1 MWSYI
6 VRRLFQLIPTFFG
19 ATLLA
24 FIIIQLAPGDFVTRL
39 ELDPTQTRESI
50 ASLRQE
56 FALDQ
61 PWTVQYA
68 KWVSGVL
75 QGKLGLSL
83 SYKADVWKVI
93 WPRILNSMV
102 LVVLSTLLIY
112 LIAIPVGV
120 YSAIRQY
127 SVGDRIL
134 TVMAFIG
141 VAIPNFFF
149 ALIML
154 FVAVWLNDTTGMK
167 ILPIGGM
174 TSEFVGGVPYL
185 EAPWWQRT
193 LNVLWH
199 AVPVVL
205 VLATTGTAGL
215 IRVMRGQMLEV
226 LNQDYIRTARAKGVA
241 EGVAIYKHA
250 LRNAVIPIVAGI
262 GFLLPALIAG
272 AGLIEVVMAWPG
284 ITPMLL
290 DAISATDLY
299 LVMGFITVTTI
310 LLMLGN
316 LLSDLLLAW
325 VDPRIRYN

>member
-1 MWSYI
+1 
-6 VRRLFQLIPTFFG
+6 
-19 ATLLA
+19 
-24 FIIIQLAPGDFVTRL
+24 
-39 ELDPTQTRESI
+39 
-50 ASLRQE
+50 
-56 FALDQ
+56 
-61 PWTVQYA
+61 
-68 KWVSGVL
+68 
-75 QGKLGLSL
+75 
-83 SYKADVWKVI
+83 
-93 WPRILNSMV
+93 MV

-120 YSAIRQY
+120 YSAVRQY
-127 SVGDRIL
+127 SMGDRIL
-134 TVMAFIG
+134 TVLAFIG

-154 FVAVWLNDTTGMK
+154 FVAVWLNDTTGTK

-185 EAPWWQRT
+185 QAPWWQRT
-193 LNVLWH
+193 LDVLWH
-199 AVPVVL
+199 ALPVVL

-226 LNQDYIRTARAKGVA
+226 LSQDYIRTARAKGVT
-241 EGVAIYKHA
+241 ERIAIYKHA

-262 GFLLPALIAG
+262 GFLLPALIGG

-290 DAISATDLY
+290 DAISAVDLY